1 LQGADTGLANQLSAL
16 GMMSGQFMAP
26 LGTQMMENYYKPG
39 VSPGSIAAV
48 GINALKS
55 GSEIYQNYKLEKLLD
70 DLKNKYGLGNTE
82 DS

>member
-48 GINALKS
+48 GINALS
-55 GSEIYQNYKLEKLLD
+55 SANQIYQNVKLEDLLNSI
-70 DLKNKYGLGNTE
+70 KNYQTWQGLT
-82 DS
+82 